1 MPGGTLERIYY
12 ELPVWLQNGMLSL
25 YGLQLA
31 RIRYNPHFFSLL
43 SSLKESEWWSGERIR
58 AQQDE
63 RIRDIV
69 RHAYRT
75 VPFYRRWYDQ
85 HGVDVERIASA
96 DDLQQLPVLTK
107 QTVREHYHEM
117 ISSAFARGSL
127 TTSLTSGTTGTPL
140 TIWQTREGAAFQWAI
155 WWRHK
160 ARFGLNLGDR
170 HLVFGARVPV
180 SQSQNGP
187 PYWRHDRFNKRV
199 YLSTYHISAAT
210 VAAIVDYLN
219 STHFEF
225 FTGYPSAM
233 YTLTTLMEEAGL
245 RLTNRPKYVVAGAD
259 ALTPAFEASIR
270 RAFGVPV
277 TEQYGMAEFAGN
289 MSKCEQGMFH
299 LDFECCHLEQQ
310 PIPGSENQYKLI
322 FTGWGN
328 PAMPFIRY
336 EVGDVGSAATDA
348 CACGRASP
356 CLARIDG
363 RLEDFVVTPD
373 GRRVVGMNQVLE
385 YAPNARTI
393 QVYQRSVDALEL
405 RVVAGSGFGDEDR
418 QALVR
423 ELRRRVGPDMAIDIR
438 LVDAFV
444 LSPTGKFRAVISEVA
459 QDAKGSA

>member
-12 ELPVWLQNGMLSL
+12 ELPVWLQNGILSL

-31 RIRYNPHFFSLL
+31 RIRYNPHFYSLL
-43 SSLKESEWWSGERIR
+43 SSLKESEWWSHQQIR
-58 AQQDE
+58 ARQDE
-63 RIRDIV
+63 RIGAIV

-75 VPFYRRWYDQ
+75 VPFYRRWYDE
-85 HGVDVERIASA
+85 HGVDVERVTTA
-96 DDLQQLPVLTK
+96 DDLQRLPLLTK
-107 QTVREHYHEM
+107 QTVRAHYHEM
-117 ISSAFARGSL
+117 ISTDFSRSSL
-127 TTSLTSGTTGTPL
+127 TRNLTSGTTGTPL
-140 TIWQTREGAAFQWAI
+140 TIWQTREGVAFQWAI

-180 SQSQNGP
+180 SQRQNGP

-199 YLSTYHISAAT
+199 YLSTYHISART
-210 VAAIVDYLN
+210 VAPIVEYLN
-219 STHFEF
+219 STTFEF

-259 ALTPAFEASIR
+259 ALTPAFESSIR

-289 MSKCEQGMFH
+289 MSKCERGMFH
-299 LDFECCHLEQQ
+299 LDFECCHLEQAA
-310 PIPGSENQYKLI
+310 IPGSPDHCKLV

-336 EVGDVGSAATDA
+336 EVGDVGSSATET
-348 CACGRASP
+348 CACGRASA

-363 RLEDFVVTPD
+363 RLEDFIVTPD
-373 GRRVVGMNQVLE
+373 GRRLVGMNQVLE
-385 YAPNARTI
+385 YAPNAKTI
-393 QVYQRSVDALEL
+393 QVYQRDIASLEL
-405 RVVAGSGFGDEDR
+405 RVVPGNGFGEADQ

-423 ELRRRVGPDMAIDIR
+423 ELRRRVGPEMTIDIR
-438 LVDAFV
+438 LVDAFEP
-444 LSPTGKFRAVISEVA
+444 SATGKFRAVISDVA
-459 QDAKGSA
+459 QVAKESA

>member
-1 MPGGTLERIYY
+1 MPGGALERIYY
-12 ELPVWLQNGMLSL
+12 ELPVWMQNGVLSL

-43 SSLKESEWWSGERIR
+43 DSLKGSEWWSRERIQ
-58 AQQDE
+58 AQQNE
-63 RIRDIV
+63 QISEIV

-75 VPFYRRWYDQ
+75 VPFYRRWYDE
-85 HGVDVERIASA
+85 HGVDVDRIATA
-96 DDLQQLPVLTK
+96 DDLKKLPLLSK
-107 QTVREHYHEM
+107 QIVREHYREM
-117 ISSAFARGSL
+117 VSSAVRGSL
-127 TTSLTSGTTGTPL
+127 TKNLTSGTTGTPL
-140 TIWQTREGAAFQWAI
+140 TIWQTRQGAAFQWAI

-180 SQSQNGP
+180 SQNQNGP
-187 PYWRHDRFNKRV
+187 PYWRYDRFNKRV
-199 YLSTYHISAAT
+199 YLSTYHISTKT
-210 VAAIVDYLN
+210 VGPIVDYLN

-233 YTLTTLMEEAGL
+233 YTLAQLMEETGH

-270 RAFGVPV
+270 RNFGVPV

-299 LDFECCHLEQQ
+299 LDFECCHLEQE
-310 PIPGSENQYKLI
+310 PIPGSDNQFKLI

-336 EVGDVGSAATDA
+336 EVGDVGSVATDA

-356 CLARIDG
+356 CIERIDG

-373 GRRVVGMNQVLE
+373 GRHVVGMNQVLE

-393 QVYQRSVDALEL
+393 QVYQSHVDALEL
-405 RVVAGSGFGDEDR
+405 RVVPGEGFGDEDR
-418 QALVR
+418 NALMR
-423 ELRRRVGPDMAIDIR
+423 ELRRRVGPDMVINIR
-438 LVDAFV
+438 LVDAFT
-444 LSPTGKFRAVISEVA
+444 LSPTGKFRAVISDVA
-459 QDAKGSA
+459 REAKAS